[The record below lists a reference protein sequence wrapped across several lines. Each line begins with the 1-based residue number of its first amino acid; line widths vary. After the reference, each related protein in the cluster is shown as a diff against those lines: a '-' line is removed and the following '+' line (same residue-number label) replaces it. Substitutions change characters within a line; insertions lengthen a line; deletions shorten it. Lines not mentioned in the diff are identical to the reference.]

1 MVVKT
6 LPTGSAALMRF
17 AEETARELGE
27 QREGLLKDE
36 ALLRAAGVQYAHQ
49 AHIGAV
55 EHAKHS
61 ANDRRFVE
69 ITRTRLIR
77 AENHLCMRLLN
88 ATGFA
93 LALIN

>member
-1 MVVKT
+1 
-6 LPTGSAALMRF
+6 MRF

-36 ALLRAAGVQYAHQ
+36 ALLRAAIAWVQYAYQ
-49 AHIGAV
+49 AHIAAV

-61 ANDRRFVE
+61 AKDRRFVE

-77 AENHLCMRLLN
+77 AENHLRIRLLN

-93 LALIN
+93 LALVN